1 MAPRTRPLPD
11 AERLDW
17 LRLTRTDQVG
27 PITFRAL
34 LERFGTASR
43 ALEALPELS
52 RRGGRAKPIKPPA
65 RSVVERE
72 AKDLAKRGG
81 RFIAA
86 CEPDYPTLLA
96 TVEDAPPVLG
106 VLGSVLMLSTTCIGM
121 VGSRNASTNGRRLA
135 ETWAQAFGSAGLTVV
150 SGLARGID
158 GAAHQGSLLTGTVAC
173 MAGGLDQIY
182 PPEHQ
187 GLAAKIAKTGALISE
202 VPLGVAPGARHFPR
216 RNRLISGLSVGVLVI
231 EANARSGALITA
243 RMAAEH
249 GREVMAVPGS
259 PLDPRSQGA
268 NRLIKDG
275 AHLVESP
282 DDVITLL
289 RDVSLG
295 LQDRAIT
302 VYREE
307 ETVPMIDEAALT
319 HARQVVLEALSVT
332 PTPVDDLIHHCQLSA
347 PAVRTVVL
355 ELELA
360 GRVERQ
366 PGDRIAR
373 IA

>member
-1 MAPRTRPLPD
+1 MAPDTRPLGD

-27 PITFRAL
+27 PVTFRAL
-34 LERFGTASR
+34 LERFGTAAR
-43 ALEALPELS
+43 ALESLPELS
-52 RRGGRAKPIKPPA
+52 RRGGRAKPIQPPA
-65 RSVVERE
+65 RAQAERE
-72 AKDLAKRGG
+72 VKALAKRGG
-81 RFIAA
+81 RFVAA
-86 CEPDYPTLLA
+86 CEPDYPARLA
-96 TVEDAPPVLG
+96 AIEDAPPVLA
-106 VLGSVLMLSTTCIGM
+106 VIGSVRLLASTAVGI

-135 ETWAQAFGSAGLTVV
+135 EAWARELGSAGLTIV

-158 GAAHQGSLLTGTVAC
+158 AAAHRGSLATGTVAC
-173 MAGGLDQIY
+173 MAGGLDQVY
-182 PPEHQ
+182 PPEHAE
-187 GLAAKIAKTGALISE
+187 LAGRIAQTGALIGE

-216 RNRLISGLSVGVLVI
+216 RNRLISGLSLGVLVI

-243 RMAAEH
+243 RMAGEH

-282 DDVITLL
+282 DDVIAVL
-289 RDVSLG
+289 RQLDTGVRE
-295 LQDRAIT
+295 RAIP
-302 VYREE
+302 VYREDQ
-307 ETVPMIDEAALT
+307 TMPMVDEATLRQ
-319 HARQVVLEALSVT
+319 ARAAVLEALSVT
-332 PTPVDDLIHHCQLSA
+332 PTPVDDLIRHCQLSA

-366 PGDRIAR
+366 PGDRVALIA
-373 IA
+373 

>member
-1 MAPRTRPLPD
+1 METDTRPLGE

-27 PITFRAL
+27 PVTFRAL
-34 LERFGTASR
+34 LERFGTAAK

-52 RRGGRAKPIKPPA
+52 RRGGRTRPIQPPSRA
-65 RSVVERE
+65 QAERE
-72 AKDLAKRGG
+72 VKALAKRGG

-86 CEPDYPTLLA
+86 CEPDYPPLLA
-96 TVEDAPPVLG
+96 AIEDAPPILAV
-106 VLGSVLMLSTTCIGM
+106 IGAVPILASPAVGI
-121 VGSRNASTNGRRLA
+121 VGSRNASTNGRGLA
-135 ETWAQAFGSAGLTVV
+135 EAWARELGSAGLTIV

-158 GAAHQGSLLTGTVAC
+158 AAAHQGSLVTGTVAC
-173 MAGGLDQIY
+173 MAGGLDQVY
-182 PPEHQ
+182 PPEH
-187 GLAAKIAKTGALISE
+187 GELARQIARDGALISE

-216 RNRLISGLSVGVLVI
+216 RNRLISGLSLAVLVI

-243 RMAAEH
+243 RMAGEH

-275 AHLVESP
+275 AHLVEHP
-282 DDVITLL
+282 DDVIAVL
-289 RDVSLG
+289 RQLETGV
-295 LQDRAIT
+295 RERVIP
-302 VYREE
+302 VYREDQ
-307 ETVPMIDEAALT
+307 TMPMVDEATLRQ
-319 HARQVVLEALSVT
+319 ARVAVLEALSVT
-332 PTPVDDLIHHCQLSA
+332 PTPVDDLIRHCQLSA

-360 GRVERQ
+360 GRIERQ
-366 PGDRIAR
+366 AGDRIAL